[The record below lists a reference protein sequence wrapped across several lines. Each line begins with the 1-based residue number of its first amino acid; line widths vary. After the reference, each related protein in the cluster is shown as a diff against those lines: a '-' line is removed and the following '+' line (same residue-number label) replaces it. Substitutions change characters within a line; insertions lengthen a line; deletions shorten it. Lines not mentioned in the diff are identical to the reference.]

1 MAHLCLAKI
10 FHFERLVNEITYI
23 GMVMEEEDKTVF
35 YSLFTETAK
44 EQLKKQIYMYMCLDF
59 QQKRGVGTSV
69 LEECLT

>member
-1 MAHLCLAKI
+1 
-10 FHFERLVNEITYI
+10 
-23 GMVMEEEDKTVF
+23 MVMEEEDKTVF